1 MLLFDALLVSRARAA
16 KSKAKG
22 ASPTE
27 TATPAESVAMP
38 PSGRSGIL
46 AGLDADQARAAEAV
60 DGPLMVIAL
69 AVGLIVS
76 LVQALTQIQEQTLV
90 FVPKIVAVFAALL
103 LFLPFMGDALA
114 GYMGRVAARI
124 ATGG

>member
-1 MLLFDALLVSRARAA
+1 MTSGAILDIARDGIVVFL
-16 KSKAKG
+16 K
-22 ASPTE
+22 
-27 TATPAESVAMP
+27 V
-38 PSGRSGIL
+38 GR
-46 AGLDADQARAAEAV
+46 
-60 DGPLMVIAL
+60 PLMVIAL

-76 LVQALTQIQEQTLV
+76 LIQALTQIQEQTLV

>member
-1 MLLFDALLVSRARAA
+1 MTSGAILDVARD
-16 KSKAKG
+16 
-22 ASPTE
+22 
-27 TATPAESVAMP
+27 
-38 PSGRSGIL
+38 GIVVFL
-46 AGLDADQARAAEAV
+46 KVG
-60 DGPLMVIAL
+60 GPLMVIAL
-69 AVGLIVS
+69 AVGLVVS